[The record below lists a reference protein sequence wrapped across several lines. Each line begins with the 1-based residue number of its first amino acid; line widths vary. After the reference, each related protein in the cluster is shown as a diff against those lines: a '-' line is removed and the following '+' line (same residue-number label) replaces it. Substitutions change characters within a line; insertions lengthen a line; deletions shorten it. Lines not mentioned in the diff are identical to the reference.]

1 MSELKNN
8 NSGFLYTALG
18 AVFLSTAM
26 LPSTSSATLSWE
38 VGDGVKVDF
47 TNTLRYSAATR
58 VDKRD
63 SELLQNPNL
72 DDGNQNF
79 STGLISNRFEL
90 YSELDVVSDQGFGAR
105 VSALG
110 LYDTVYNSD
119 NNNPGF
125 AGGASPNHTSQDFD
139 EFTEET
145 RDQHGRYAEIRD
157 AFVFGRLQLGD
168 TQLTGRLGQHSLV
181 WGESL
186 FFASNAIAGAQSSF
200 DIPRLLIDPTAEA
213 KEFVLPVPQVSGQ
226 WELTDTLSLGAY
238 YQFRHRENRIP
249 GVGSYF
255 SNSDLVGEGAERM
268 LLGPGLSAVRD
279 SDMDPDDS
287 GQFGLQ
293 LRWQLGE
300 TDLGLYALRFH
311 DKDLQVVS
319 RLGQPFGPTGPVL
332 PTSYYR
338 AYHEDTTLYGI
349 SASRSM
355 GDFNVAAEASIRKDQ
370 SLASSHAADASALA
384 PPGVIATSDNNNHP
398 AYAVGDTAHIN
409 LSTIWSVPGTP
420 LWSEANLVA
429 EVAWTRL
436 LHCEKNCDSPAP
448 GVPAAL
454 DPNATRDSWSMR
466 GVFKPTYRQV
476 FSGLDLS
483 VPIGVGYTPKGS
495 RNILGPW
502 AVPAEDGG
510 DFTIGLTGLYM
521 NELELGLAYTHF
533 FGSTGEVMDDSLS
546 YSYQQARKDRDFVAF
561 TAKYSF

>member
-8 NSGFLYTALG
+8 NSGFFYTALG
-18 AVFLSTAM
+18 AVFLSTTM

-38 VGDGVKVDF
+38 VGDGVRVDF
-47 TNTLRYSAATR
+47 TNTLRYSAAAR
-58 VDKRD
+58 VKERD
-63 SELLQNPNL
+63 SELLANPNL

-90 YSELDVVSDQGFGAR
+90 YTELDLISDQGYGAR
-105 VSALG
+105 VSAQG
-110 LYDTVYNSD
+110 LHDRVYNRD
-119 NNNPGF
+119 NDNPGF
-125 AGGASPNHTSQDFD
+125 PKAFPNHTSQDFD
-139 EFTEET
+139 EFTDDT
-145 RDQHGRYAEIRD
+145 RDQHGRYLEMRD

-168 TQLTGRLGQHSLV
+168 TQLSGRLGQHSLV

-186 FFASNAIAGAQSSF
+186 FFANNAIAGAQSPF
-200 DIPRLLIDPTAEA
+200 DIPRLIGDPTAEA
-213 KEFVLPVPQVSGQ
+213 KEFVLPVPQVSAQ

-255 SNSDLVGEGAERM
+255 SYSDIVGEGAERL
-268 LLGPGLSAVRD
+268 LLGPGLSAVRE

-311 DKDLQVVS
+311 DKDLQVVTK
-319 RLGQPFGPTGPVL
+319 LGFDPAIGGVR

-338 AYHEDTTLYGI
+338 TYHEDTTLYGI
-349 SASRSM
+349 SASRSL
-355 GDFNVAAEASIRKDQ
+355 GDFNFAAEASIRKDQ
-370 SLASSHAADASALA
+370 SLASSHAVDASALGGA
-384 PPGVIATSDNNNHP
+384 VTDNNDHP

-409 LSTIWSVPGTP
+409 VSTIWSVPGTP
-420 LWSEANLVA
+420 LWNEANLVA

-436 LHCEKNCDSPAP
+436 LHCEKNCDATP
-448 GVPAAL
+448 GGPAAL

-476 FSGLDLS
+476 VSGLDIS

-521 NELELGLAYTHF
+521 NEFELGLAYTHF
-533 FGSTGEVMDDSLS
+533 FGSTGELLDEGMS
-546 YSYQQARKDRDFVAF
+546 YSYQQARKDRDFVAV